1 MAVKS
6 KKTAKRQN
14 PVPRLN
20 PKNGPPV
27 YFPEEPGS
35 IPEDVLREAVRDV
48 MERHGI
54 LHPSIVA
61 ERRKS
66 RSQ

>member
-1 MAVKS
+1 MAR
-6 KKTAKRQN
+6 KKTVKRQT

-27 YFPEEPGS
+27 YFPTEPGT
-35 IPEDVLREAVRDV
+35 IPEDVLIEAVHAV
-48 MERHGI
+48 MEKQGI

-61 ERRKS
+61 ERQKS
-66 RSQ
+66 RS

>member
-1 MAVKS
+1 MAVKR

-27 YFPEEPGS
+27 YFPEEPGTV
-35 IPEDVLREAVRDV
+35 PEEVLRDAVRAALAA
-48 MERHGI
+48 RGK
-54 LHPSIVA
+54 LHPTALA
-61 ERRKS
+61 EWKS
-66 RSQ
+66 RA

>member
-14 PVPRLN
+14 PVPLRN

-27 YFPEEPGS
+27 YFPTEPGT
-35 IPEDVLREAVRDV
+35 IPEDVLREAVHAV
-48 MERHGI
+48 MEEQGI

-66 RSQ
+66 RAR